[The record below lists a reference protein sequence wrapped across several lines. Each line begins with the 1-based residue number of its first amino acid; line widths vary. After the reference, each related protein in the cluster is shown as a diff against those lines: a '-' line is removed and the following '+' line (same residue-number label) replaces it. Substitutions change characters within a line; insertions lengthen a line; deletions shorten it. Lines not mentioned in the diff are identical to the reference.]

1 MACRLPISSRAR
13 ILVVRSLPGIGDLLC
28 SVPALRS
35 LRAAYP
41 FAHITWL
48 GLPGT
53 AWFAQRFAHLIDD
66 WLPFPGFPGIPEGW
80 QSPQATVDFLRQ
92 VQGRSFDLTLQMH
105 GSGIYINPF
114 ATLLG
119 GQRQAG
125 FYLPGQYCPDPHTFL
140 PYPQHLSEVHRLLAL
155 VTFLGLP
162 EQGTD
167 LAFPINDREY
177 QAGLQLL
184 DAHSLEPGQYV
195 CLHPGASSGDRRWP
209 LAEFARVAQ
218 QLSARGYRVVLTGT
232 AAEQSLATQL
242 IGYLQSCRATSRVNL
257 VGRTSLGG
265 LAVLLRH
272 AALLVCNDTGIS
284 HLAAALKVPSVVV
297 FSNSD
302 VQRWAPLDTARHRAI
317 DSRHTQAD
325 TLAAV
330 LTQADDLL
338 QPQTTVQPTAQPWEE
353 VCHAS

>member
-1 MACRLPISSRAR
+1 MECRLPISPRAR

-53 AWFAQRFAHLIDD
+53 EWFAQRFAHLIDD

-80 QSPQATVDFLRQ
+80 QSAQATVECLRQ
-92 VQGRSFDLTLQMH
+92 VQARSFDLALQMH

-114 ATLLG
+114 LTLLG
-119 GQRQAG
+119 GRRQAG
-125 FYLPGQYCPDPHTFL
+125 FSLPGQYCPDPQTFL
-140 PYPQHLSEVHRLLAL
+140 PYPQHLSEVQRLLKL
-155 VTFLGLP
+155 MTLLGMP

-167 LAFPINDREY
+167 LAFPIHDWEY
-177 QAGLQLL
+177 RAGLQLL

-209 LAEFARVAQ
+209 LAEFARVAR

-232 AAEQSLATQL
+232 AAEHSLATQL
-242 IGYLQSCRATSRVNL
+242 ISYLQSGRASSRVNL

-265 LAVLLRH
+265 LAVVLRH

-284 HLAAALKVPSVVV
+284 HLAAALKVPSVVI
-297 FSNSD
+297 FSNSEMP
-302 VQRWAPLDTARHRAI
+302 RWAPLDTNRHRAV
-317 DSRHTQAD
+317 DSRQALTD
-325 TLAAV
+325 TLATV
-330 LTQADDLL
+330 LTQADELL
-338 QPQTTVQPTAQPWEE
+338 NLHTTAQPLEE